1 VSSWSWWDQL
11 EQKLEQQL
19 EAFLRSHPEQSE
31 KLRAELLND
40 AAQYRR
46 QLLELATEI
55 KQWRERTKR
64 AQAAGATELAQ
75 RAQAHVEQLMD
86 QGRSHWERL
95 EAIGR
100 ELQEATT
107 QPQSSAPKPQPDN
120 LDAAWA
126 RFETEQALNEL
137 RRRQRGH

>member
-11 EQKLEQQL
+11 EEKLEQQL

-31 KLRAELLND
+31 KLRAELLNE

-46 QLLELATEI
+46 QLLELAAEI
-55 KQWRERTKR
+55 KQWRERTER
-64 AQAAGATELAQ
+64 AQAAGAIDLAQ
-75 RAQAHVEQLMD
+75 RAQAHVDQLMD
-86 QGRSHWERL
+86 QGRSQWERL
-95 EAIGR
+95 EAISR
-100 ELQEATT
+100 ELQQAKT
-107 QPQSSAPKPQPDN
+107 QPQRSSPANQPDN
-120 LDAAWA
+120 LNAAWA